1 MNKVHPQT
9 DFSSANVFV
18 CNTGME
24 LIDFGNSQGWDF
36 MVLGNAP
43 IPEYPIRSDDWLIV
57 PAHLDNTVLPEF
69 AKLRMDAIF
78 SAGIRPKAWF
88 LVHEAPKLLPPTI
101 ESDIHVDGLNQRIVS
116 RRNRQKLRS
125 VLKVVGIAVGVIAV
139 AAGALAVAAFVAA
152 VTLPALLVPA
162 ALLLD
167 PILVAVTEDG
177 YWIEIARWEV

>member
-1 MNKVHPQT
+1 MNT
-9 DFSSANVFV
+9 TSSHSDMSSNMANS
-18 CNTGME
+18 
-24 LIDFGNSQGWDF
+24 NSGKDLVILGQSHGWLF
-36 MVLGNAP
+36 TILGIAP
-43 IPEYPIRSDDWLIV
+43 IPDQPVRTNDWLIV

-78 SAGIRPKAWF
+78 SAGIHPKAWF
-88 LVHEAPKLLPPTI
+88 LVHEAPKQLPPTI
-101 ESDIHVDGLNQRIVS
+101 GSKIEVDGLNQRIVT

-125 VLKVVGIAVGVIAV
+125 VLKVVGIASGVIAV
-139 AAGALAVAAFVAA
+139 AAGALAVAAVAVA
-152 VTLPALLVPA
+152 VTLPVLLVPA